1 MIKSLFF
8 ILLTIQIFTIYFAQI
23 SEAAVINEMMYN
35 PSQCDDNYCEWIEIY
50 NPSDEQINL
59 SGWHISEW
67 KTNLTEE
74 INRSIDFI
82 NTNTTVI
89 GSNEF
94 FIIAKN
100 PANFSQYWNVSC
112 PVAKANMILNNDQE
126 IITLY
131 SPNDSLIDKVY
142 YNSSCGADGNNKTLE
157 KINSTGDNIF
167 ENWAESSID
176 GGTPCSENKPTNKTS
191 NESETSDF
199 KLHINVNN
207 TDFSVG
213 ELVKING
220 NFTNTYKQSVLGNLT
235 VKFKEI
241 TMDDYPDDWMILDK
255 KEILI
260 PEGVSDLNNLINEG
274 LEWLIPDNAISG
286 QYKVYARFDSD
297 IKNTF
302 DYEYFY
308 VHGLGNI
315 FIKSWSIS
323 SSNLSLENNTSNIT
337 IEILNNESENYTVN
351 ITLVLKNIKTISK
364 GTHDEFSNCGEFF
377 IINETSRTLNC
388 ELRIPSDVITNGT
401 EEFEIYPML
410 SFAYDDS
417 KIIRD
422 GDKVEINITGFKDL
436 GESYLEI
443 FSKPN
448 QVKFGDFSIIFAK
461 FYPGNY
467 NYSKIRFLAY
477 GNPSQILMDLNGNG
491 LTTSSYNSNVAVEI
505 NDVQRDQNLYITIPL
520 FPKQNC
526 DNTYNSDIYRVRV
539 RAYSLIDS
547 DWKEIETWDFNLSVS
562 GRNEIFCLEKTE
574 KSAKTTAT
582 GNVFTSKQ
590 EKTEESYEI
599 ISCPTEV
606 RPDEEFSVKVKIS
619 NKFNESKN
627 FTVYSYVYDGKKLL
641 SLGFGEKW
649 EKTWNS
655 NEKTIKLSSEGS
667 IFIDLRNKISNDTNL
682 GSYKLRARIK
692 VDGKEYDITKD
703 IIVLQKPSSQKI
715 ENLSF
720 QFNVIQSNDNLF
732 INTDCEDCKLLIF
745 TPKNEFEIGDKNF
758 TINALDDGV
767 YHFLLTKNSSILE
780 RKTVNITESVEIEN
794 YTNQKTKVTS
804 NVPTGGFL
812 EKALGRTLNIP
823 LIDIFINF
831 LRIIF

>member
-1 MIKSLFF
+1 MLKNTILIFFTLFF
-8 ILLTIQIFTIYFAQI
+8 IIDFMQI
-23 SEAAVINEMMYN
+23 SDAAIINEIMYN
-35 PSQCDDNYCEWIEIY
+35 PDQCSDTYCEWIEIY
-50 NPSDEQINL
+50 NPSNDSINL
-59 SGWHISEW
+59 SGLYISDW
-67 KTNLTEE
+67 NGNLTEE
-74 INRSIDFI
+74 TNRSMDFI
-82 NTNTTVI
+82 NTNTTMI
-89 GSNEF
+89 EGDEF

-112 PVAKANMILNNDQE
+112 PVAKANVILNNDQE

-131 SPNDSLIDKVY
+131 SPNDSLIDRVY
-142 YNSSCGADGNNKTLE
+142 YNSSWSVHGNNKTLE
-157 KINSTGDNIF
+157 KINSTGENSI
-167 ENWAESSID
+167 ENWVESSID

-199 KLHINVNN
+199 KLHITVNN
-207 TDFSVG
+207 TEFSVG
-213 ELVKING
+213 ESVKING
-220 NFTNTYKQSVLGNLT
+220 NFTNTYKQPVLGNLT

-241 TMDDYPDDWMILDK
+241 TMDDYPDDWIILNK

-260 PEGVSDLNNLINEG
+260 PEGISDLNNLINEG

-297 IKNTF
+297 IKNTL

-315 FIKSWSIS
+315 FIKSWNIS

-337 IEILNNESENYTVN
+337 VEILNNESEKYSVN

-377 IINETSRTLNC
+377 IINGTSRILNC

-401 EEFEIYPML
+401 EEFEIYPIL
-410 SFAYDDS
+410 SFVYGDS

-448 QVKFGDFSIIFAK
+448 QVKFGDFSTIFAK
-461 FYPGNY
+461 FYSGNY

-477 GNPSQILMDLNGNG
+477 GYPSQILMDLDGNG
-491 LTTSSYNSNVAVEI
+491 LTASSYNSNVVVEI
-505 NDVQRDQNLYITIPL
+505 NNMQRDQNLYITTPL
-520 FPKQNC
+520 FLKQNC
-526 DNTYNSDIYRVRV
+526 DNNYNSDIYRVRI
-539 RAYSLIDS
+539 RAYSLVDS
-547 DWKEIETWDFNLSVS
+547 DWKEIETRDFNLSVS
-562 GRNEIFCLEKTE
+562 GRNEIFCPQKTKE
-574 KSAKTTAT
+574 PAKPTITE
-582 GNVFTSKQ
+582 NVFVSKK
-590 EKTEESYEI
+590 EKTEEPYEI

-655 NEKTIKLSSEGS
+655 NEKTIKLSSGES
-667 IFIDLRNKISNDTNL
+667 AFVDLRNKISNDTNPS
-682 GSYKLRARIK
+682 SYKLRARIK
-692 VDGKEYDITKD
+692 ADGKEYDITKD
-703 IIVLQKPSSQKI
+703 ITVLQKLSSQKI

-732 INTDCEDCKLLIF
+732 INTECEDCKLLIF

-758 TINALDDGV
+758 TINTLDNGL
-767 YHFLLTKNSSILE
+767 YHFLLTKNYSILE
-780 RKTVNITESVEIEN
+780 RKTVNITKNVENED
-794 YTNQKTKVTS
+794 YTNQTTKVTS
-804 NVPTGGFL
+804 NIPTGGFL
-812 EKALGRTLNIP
+812 ENALGRTLNMSI
-823 LIDIFINF
+823 IDIFINF
-831 LRIIF
+831 LHIIF